1 MQMDLKL
8 NISQKQKLILTQT
21 MKQSINILQMSAYE
35 LREYIDKKIEEN
47 PMLEGELD
55 FVESKEKIDNSQLY
69 KYLEGM
75 YSENYNCQYNNEHKV
90 AVFNFIYF

>member
-35 LREYIDKKIEEN
+35 LREYIDKK
-47 PMLEGELD
+47 L
-55 FVESKEKIDNSQLY
+55 KKIQ
-69 KYLEGM
+69 
-75 YSENYNCQYNNEHKV
+75 C
-90 AVFNFIYF
+90 